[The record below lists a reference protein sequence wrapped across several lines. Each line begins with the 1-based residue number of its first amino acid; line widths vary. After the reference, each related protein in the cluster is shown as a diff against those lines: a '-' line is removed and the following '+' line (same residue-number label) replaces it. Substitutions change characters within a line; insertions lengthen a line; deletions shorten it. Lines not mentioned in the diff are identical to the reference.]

1 MYNNSFFPVTEAD
14 QVVWLSH
21 YALRLPLIGPLCG
34 ISPEEITSTLDDIT
48 CHIWLMQTWHPAMQN
63 DAKKATTFKRHIIE
77 DSASEIEAYPLA
89 SVFTNAPKI
98 VAPGIKKRL
107 FNQIARIKINP
118 NYTETIGH
126 DLGIIAIISNV
137 EHAIPDPTITVEQ
150 GVNGVRVRIDF
161 NKYGHDGIFIESRI
175 NNGDWVFLAIDTVKP
190 YYDERPLGTGNTH
203 ETREYRMRW
212 WDKSI
217 AHGEWS
223 AIEHV
228 VLGT

>member
-1 MYNNSFFPVTEAD
+1 MYTNSFFPMAEAD
-14 QVVWLSH
+14 QVIWLSH
-21 YALRLPLIGPLCG
+21 YALRLPLMGPVCG
-34 ISPEEITSTLDDIT
+34 ISQEEITSTLDDIT
-48 CHIWLMQTWHPAMQN
+48 CHIWLIQTWHPAMQS

-77 DSASEIEAYPLA
+77 DSSNEIEAYPLA
-89 SVFTNAPKI
+89 SVFTETPKI

-126 DLGIIAIISNV
+126 DLGIISINSNV
-137 EHAIPDPTITVEQ
+137 EYPAPEPTATAEQ
-150 GVNGVRVRIDF
+150 GTNGTRVRIDF
-161 NKYGHDGIFIESRI
+161 NKYGHDGIIIECRI
-175 NNGDWVFLAIDTVKP
+175 NNGEWTFLAIDTVKP
-190 YYDERPLGTGNTH
+190 YYDERPLADGNSY

-223 AIEHV
+223 AVIRV
-228 VLGT
+228 VLGH

>member
-1 MYNNSFFPVTEAD
+1 MAEAD

-21 YALRLPLIGPLCG
+21 YALRFPVMGPVCG
-34 ISPEEITSTLDDIT
+34 ISPEEITSTLDDIS
-48 CHIWLMQTWHPAMQN
+48 CHIWLMQTWHPALQN

-77 DSASEIEAYPLA
+77 DSSSEIEAYPLA
-89 SVFTNAPKI
+89 SVFTDAPKI

-107 FNQIARIKINP
+107 LNQVARIKTNL

-126 DLGIIAIISNV
+126 DLGIIAITNSV
-137 EHAIPDPTITVEQ
+137 DPIAPEPTLTVEQ
-150 GVNGVRVRIDF
+150 GISGSRVRIDF
-161 NKYGHDGIFIESRI
+161 NKYGHDGIYIESRT

-190 YYDERPLGTGNTH
+190 YYDERSLATGNSY

-223 AIEHV
+223 AVVRV
-228 VLGT
+228 VLGS